1 MSSDGE
7 IKKSISASLILP
19 GETDVLNDMVTI
31 KVSIDGI
38 EYKLGEYYIA
48 TATKTVDEYGAEY
61 TEIEG
66 YDGAFLP
73 SRYRTE
79 ETYHITA
86 GESYTNVIQS
96 LLIES
101 GVEKIL
107 AENSDETFQTDRED
121 WEIGTS
127 YLEIINTLL
136 SEINYESLWF
146 DSEGYARIT
155 PKKVVSVET
164 LEHVYQ
170 SGEYSILKSGS
181 TRETDIF
188 DKYNIFIAYVDN
200 PDNDSIM
207 IAKAENNDATSIL
220 SIQKRGRIQSPIKRL
235 DNISSQEELQAYVDN
250 WRNESMVTTE
260 TLTIETGID
269 GSHNVLDTVQVE
281 DQLYLETEWEIT
293 LSADATMMHTLKRE
307 MYI

>member
-19 GETDVLNDMVTI
+19 GETDILNDMVTI

-260 TLTIETGID
+260 TLTIETGLD
-269 GSHNVLDTVQVE
+269 GSHNILDTVQVE
-281 DQLYLETEWEIT
+281 DQLYLETEWEVN
-293 LSADATMMHTLKRE
+293 LDNNSTMIHTLKRE
-307 MYI
+307 VFI